1 MKLLILRKRLK
12 GFLPTVKEW
21 GHVKDTSSLNTKA
34 VDNWLSQH
42 MPGFQGPSEAQKCEG
57 GQSNPTFRINAKS
70 GFYIL
75 RRKPPGVLL
84 KSAHAVDRE
93 FRVQQALFCSD
104 VPVARVH
111 VLCED
116 DSVIGSAFY
125 VMEMVDG
132 KSFEDPRLPELAV
145 DERKPIFHEMNRV
158 LAAIH
163 SVNLKTTGL
172 SDFGP
177 DGNYYQR
184 QTDRWIKQYHASET
198 EAISEMG
205 ELMQWVHA
213 NIPEDDGQRTL
224 VHGDY
229 RIDNILFSQKSPNCL
244 AVLDW
249 ELSTLGHP
257 YADLAAVIMQ
267 WRMQPGLE
275 GRGLSGV
282 NRKAQGIMEDQE
294 FVDAYCARR
303 NLAEIKHFGFYLA
316 FCYFRMAG
324 ILQGVKK
331 RALDGNASNPERA
344 LKMGRYVPNLA
355 KAGLKAAR
363 TA

>member
-1 MKLLILRKRLK
+1 MEETSIL
-12 GFLPTVKEW
+12 
-21 GHVKDTSSLNTKA
+21 DTKA
-34 VDNWLSQH
+34 VDNWLSKH
-42 MPGFQGPSEAQKCEG
+42 LSGYAGPLHAQKYES
-57 GQSNPTFRINAKS
+57 GQSNPTFRLRASS
-70 GFYIL
+70 GVYVL

-93 FRVQQALFCSD
+93 FRVQKALFSSD
-104 VPVARVH
+104 VPVARMH

-125 VMEMVDG
+125 IMEMVDG
-132 KSFEDPRLPELAV
+132 KSFDDPRLSELAI
-145 DERKPIFHEMNRV
+145 DERKPIFREMNRV

-163 SVNLKTTGL
+163 SVDLAKTGL
-172 SDFGP
+172 NDFGP
-177 DGNYYQR
+177 GGNYYQR
-184 QTDRWIKQYHASET
+184 QTDRWTKQYRSSET
-198 EAISEMG
+198 EEISEMA
-205 ELMQWVHA
+205 ELMEWIAA

-229 RIDNILFSQKSPNCL
+229 RIDNILFSKTSPKCL

-257 YADLAAVIMQ
+257 FADLAAVIMQ
-267 WRMQPGLE
+267 WGMQPGME

-282 NRKAQGIMEDQE
+282 NRKAQGIMQDQE
-294 FVDAYCARR
+294 FVDAYCAKRG
-303 NLAEIKHFGFYLA
+303 LTEIKNFGFYLA

-331 RALDGNASNPERA
+331 RALDGNASNPESA
-344 LKMGRYVPNLA
+344 LKMGRYVPELA
-355 KAGLKAAR
+355 KSGLDAAR
-363 TA
+363 TV